1 MLGWWTIGRAT
12 GVGVIAGIAA
22 LILWPLYAAYQ
33 DRVLPL
39 FVAALAL
46 AALCGLSILWITAVD
61 LVTHRRRGQRLR
73 AVRTFDVV
81 LALLLMVPSLVQLR
95 ALIGGP

>member
-12 GVGVIAGIAA
+12 GVGVVAGVAA
-22 LILWPLYAAYQ
+22 LVLWPLYAAYQ

-39 FVAALAL
+39 FIVALAL

-61 LVTHRRRGQRLR
+61 LVTHRRRGERLR
-73 AVRTFDVV
+73 AVRIFDIV
-81 LALLLMVPSLVQLR
+81 LALLLALPSLVQLR
-95 ALIGGP
+95 ALIAEP

>member
-1 MLGWWTIGRAT
+1 MLEWWTIGRAT
-12 GVGVIAGIAA
+12 GVGVMAGIAA

-46 AALCGLSILWITAVD
+46 AALCGLSILWITLVD
-61 LVTHRRRGQRLR
+61 LVTHRRRGERLR
-73 AVRTFDVV
+73 AVRIFDVV
-81 LALLLMVPSLVQLR
+81 LALLLALPSLIQLR
-95 ALIGGP
+95 ALIGAP

>member
-1 MLGWWTIGRAT
+1 MLEWWTIGRAT
-12 GVGVIAGIAA
+12 GVGVMAGIAA

-46 AALCGLSILWITAVD
+46 AALCGLSILWITLVD
-61 LVTHRRRGQRLR
+61 LVTHRRRGERLR
-73 AVRTFDVV
+73 AVRIFDVL
-81 LALLLMVPSLVQLR
+81 LALLLALPSLIQLR
-95 ALIGGP
+95 ALIGAP